1 MGKRFSCI
9 RKNRS
14 RSDVSNEDDDN
25 DQPVQPVQPVQPD
38 NYSQQ
43 FQQYIRISPGH
54 DEAVQVNQSSLD
66 NRPDRDNQNVPP
78 SQADRNQDDQETTVT
93 TEQET
98 PGGLSYASPSTA
110 LPQDTPNV
118 RSPRSISSVS
128 SSAVEL
134 IPYLPMVTLTTVE
147 NQDVVLEPGG
157 IANPGE
163 TRQESDSDEHEEDR
177 TRPHTPGL
185 ALLVFL

>member
-14 RSDVSNEDDDN
+14 RQDVTNEEDDN
-25 DQPVQPVQPVQPD
+25 DQPE
-38 NYSQQ
+38 NYSLQ
-43 FQQYIRISPGH
+43 FQQYLRISPGH
-54 DEAVQVNQSSLD
+54 DQAVQVNGDQSSLE
-66 NRPDRDNQNVPP
+66 NRPDVVPI
-78 SQADRNQDDQETTVT
+78 SQDDQETTV

-110 LPQDTPNV
+110 LPQDTSNV
-118 RSPRSISSVS
+118 RSTRSISSVS

-134 IPYLPMVTLTTVE
+134 VPLLPTVTLTDPE
-147 NQDVVLEPGG
+147 NQNVVLEPGG

-163 TRQESDSDEHEEDR
+163 TRQESDSEEPEEER

-185 ALLVFL
+185 ALLVFLVFS